1 MIKKFVFKSLMS
13 VIALFFLI
21 GCAEKGHVPIPSFT
35 ANQFDANMYTP
46 RVDNFLIVFD
56 ASSSMKNVTK
66 EEVKLDI
73 ANAIVDRLNQTIPE
87 MGQTAGVR
95 SFGHAPEV
103 SKAYTSLLYGIEK
116 YSTQDLGK
124 QFNVTKAGGLSK
136 LNAALDA
143 AQMDFEGLSGA
154 HNAVIIISDG
164 LDIGNEAFVSAQSLK
179 EKFGSSI
186 CFYTIQVGEAP
197 EGKDVLAQIADIG
210 GCGFYSTSGELLT
223 SSGMT
228 GFVEK
233 VFLTEK
239 PAPVVKAAP
248 APVVKAVP
256 VVVAKKD
263 DDKDGVYN
271 EDDKCPNT
279 PDGASV
285 NSVGCWAF
293 NNAALFDFD
302 KSDINP
308 EAYPM
313 LGEAVKILEKNPS
326 MGVTLQGYTDN
337 VGNEYYNIGLSLR
350 RANAIKAYFIEKG
363 IAKNRL
369 VTEGFG
375 SKNPV
380 AMNDS
385 ETGRSLNRRVEI
397 HPK

>member
-1 MIKKFVFKSLMS
+1 MFKKCVVKSLIS
-13 VIALFFLI
+13 VVALFFLM
-21 GCAEKGHVPIPSFT
+21 GCAKEHVPIPSFS
-35 ANQFDANMYTP
+35 AKPINAGMYVP
-46 RVDNFLIVFD
+46 KIDNFLFVFD
-56 ASSSMKNVTK
+56 ASISMRNKIK
-66 EEVKLDI
+66 EETKLDI
-73 ANAIVDRLNQTIPE
+73 AKAIVDRMNQTIPE
-87 MGQTAGVR
+87 LGQTAGLR

-103 SKAYTSLLYGIEK
+103 SKAYTSLLYGMEK
-116 YSTQDLGK
+116 YSTQDLAH
-124 QFNVTKAGGLSK
+124 QSYITKAGGLSK
-136 LNAALDA
+136 LDAALDA
-143 AQMDFEGLSGA
+143 ALKDFEGLSGA
-154 HNAVIIISDG
+154 HNAVFIISDG
-164 LDIGNEAFVSAQSLK
+164 LDIGNEALVSAKSLK

-197 EGKDVLAQIADIG
+197 EGKDVLVQIADIG
-210 GCGFYSTSGELLT
+210 GCGFYSGYEGLLT
-223 SSGMT
+223 SAGMA

-233 VFLTEK
+233 VFLAEK
-239 PAPVVKAAP
+239 PAPVVKKTP

-271 EDDKCPNT
+271 EDDKCTNT

-285 NSVGCWAF
+285 NTVGCWAF
-293 NNAALFDFD
+293 SNAALFDFD

-337 VGNEYYNIGLSLR
+337 VGNEDYNRGLSLR
-350 RANAIKAYFIEKG
+350 RANAIKAYFVEKG
-363 IAKNRL
+363 IAENRM

-397 HPK
+397 HPR

>member
-13 VIALFFLI
+13 VIALFFLF
-21 GCAEKGHVPIPSFT
+21 GCAEKEHVPIPSFT
-35 ANQFDANMYTP
+35 ANQFDANIYAP
-46 RVDNFLIVFD
+46 KVDNFLIVFD
-56 ASSSMKNVTK
+56 ASISMKNVTK

-73 ANAIVDRLNQTIPE
+73 AKAIVDRLNQTIPE

-103 SKAYTSLLYGIEK
+103 SKAYTNLLYGMEK
-116 YSTQDLGK
+116 YSTQDLGN
-124 QFNVTKAGGLSK
+124 QLNVTKAGGLSK

-143 AQMDFEGLSGA
+143 ASMDFEGQSGA
-154 HNAVIIISDG
+154 QNAVIIISDG
-164 LDIGNEAFVSAQSLK
+164 LDMGNEALVSAQSLK
-179 EKFGSSI
+179 DKFGSSI

-197 EGKDVLAQIADIG
+197 EGKDILAQIVDIG
-210 GCGFYSTSGELLT
+210 GCGFYSTSGGLLT
-223 SSGMT
+223 SSGMA

-233 VFLTEK
+233 VFLDEK
-239 PAPVVKAAP
+239 PAPVVKKAP
-248 APVVKAVP
+248 TP

-279 PDGASV
+279 PEGANV
-285 NSVGCWAF
+285 NSVGCWSF
-293 NNAALFDFD
+293 NSTALFDFD
-302 KSDINP
+302 KSDIKP

-326 MGVTLQGYTDN
+326 MGVTLKGYTDN
-337 VGNEYYNIGLSLR
+337 VGNEEYNMGLSLR
-350 RANAIKAYFIEKG
+350 RANTIKAYFIQKG
-363 IAKNRL
+363 ITESRL

-385 ETGRSLNRRVEI
+385 ETGRSLNRRVEL
-397 HPK
+397 HPR